1 MYTLEFYDRIRDI
14 ERQYNFSHPI
24 SPQQALDIFNK
35 LGFEIYPYGYE
46 ENPLSDFDNKDV
58 PMESFSFS
66 LSSYIYIYFDKI
78 ENHDYL
84 LRDLWKDGLH

>member
-35 LGFEIYPYGYE
+35 LGFEIYPYGKV
-46 ENPLSDFDNKDV
+46 ENPLSNFDDKDI
-58 PMESFSFS
+58 PINCFSFQ
-66 LSSYIYIYFDKI
+66 LSSYNFVDFDKEI
-78 ENHDYL
+78 LDDYL
-84 LRDLWKDGLH
+84 LELL

>member
-35 LGFEIYPYGYE
+35 LGFDIYHYGYE
-46 ENPLSDFDNKDV
+46 ENPLSDFYNKDTPV
-58 PMESFSFS
+58 ESFSFR
-66 LSSYIYIYFDKI
+66 LSSYTYIHFDKI

-84 LRDLWKDGLH
+84 LRAL

>member
-14 ERQYNFSHPI
+14 ERQYNFSNPI

-35 LGFEIYPYGYE
+35 LGFEIYPYGAVDTT
-46 ENPLSDFDNKDV
+46 LSDFDNKDT
-58 PMESFSFS
+58 PMERFDFK
-66 LSSYIYIYFDKI
+66 LSIYTYTYFYKI

-84 LRDLWKDGLH
+84 LEDL

>member
-1 MYTLEFYDRIRDI
+1 MYTLEFYDKIRNI
-14 ERQYNFSHPI
+14 ERQYNFSNPI

-35 LGFEIYPYGYE
+35 LGFEIYPYGVIDT
-46 ENPLSDFDNKDV
+46 PLVIFDNKDI

-66 LSSYIYIYFDKI
+66 LSSHNYIYFDKI

-84 LRDLWKDGLH
+84 LRAL